1 MDKGLNRRD
10 FIKGTA
16 IAGIAVTTPLNS
28 VFAKGVIESG
38 IDKLIDNNGNF
49 VLQPLPYPEDYLEP
63 VIDAETVH
71 LHYTFHHGG
80 AAKKANT
87 DLKMIK
93 KALKDNNLAEVDY
106 WTKKFEYHFSSHVLH
121 TIYWTNLTKKKTE
134 PKGELLKRIEKDFGS
149 VDKLK
154 ALLSKLSKTV
164 IGAGWGI
171 LGYQIYTDS
180 LVCIQCED
188 HHHLTQWGVIPLLA
202 IDVWEHSYYLKY
214 KNKRGDYVDKI
225 MDILNWD
232 DVARRLDAVVKLT
245 K

>member
-1 MDKGLNRRD
+1 MDRRD

-16 IAGIAVTTPLNS
+16 IAGITAAAMPLDT
-28 VFAKGVIESG
+28 VFAKGVMESG
-38 IDKLIDNNGNF
+38 IDRLADKKGNF
-49 VLQPLPYPEDYLEP
+49 ILQPLPYPEDYLEP

-71 LHYTFHHGG
+71 LHYTYHHGG

-93 KALKDNNLAEVDY
+93 KALKENNLAEVDY

-134 PKGELLKRIEKDFGS
+134 PKGELKKRIEKDFGS

-154 ALLSKLSKTV
+154 SLLAKLSKTV
-164 IGAGWGI
+164 VGAGWGI

-188 HHHLTQWGVIPLLA
+188 HHHLTQWGVVPLLA

-214 KNKRGDYVDKI
+214 KNKRGKYVDEI
-225 MDILNWD
+225 MTILNWD

>member
-1 MDKGLNRRD
+1 MDRRD

-16 IAGIAVTTPLNS
+16 IAGITAAAMPLDT
-28 VFAKGVIESG
+28 VFAKGVMESG
-38 IDKLIDNNGNF
+38 IDRLADKKGNF
-49 VLQPLPYPEDYLEP
+49 ILQPLPYPEDYLEP

-71 LHYTFHHGG
+71 LHYTYHHGG
-80 AAKKANT
+80 AVKKANT

-93 KALKDNNLAEVDY
+93 KALKENNLAEVDY

-134 PKGELLKRIEKDFGS
+134 PKGELKKRIEKDFGS

-154 ALLSKLSKTV
+154 SLLAKLSKTV
-164 IGAGWGI
+164 VGAGWGI

-188 HHHLTQWGVIPLLA
+188 HHHLTQWGVVPLLA

-214 KNKRGDYVDKI
+214 KNKRGKYVDEI
-225 MDILNWD
+225 MTILNWD